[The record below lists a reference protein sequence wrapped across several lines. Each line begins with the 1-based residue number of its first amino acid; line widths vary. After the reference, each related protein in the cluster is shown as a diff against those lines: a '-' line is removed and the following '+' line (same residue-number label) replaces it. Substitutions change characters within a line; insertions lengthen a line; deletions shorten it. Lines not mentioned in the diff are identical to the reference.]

1 MNSWSI
7 HYVGAE
13 LNKFQEIKWIIMK
26 IDFYLFQ
33 HSLRG
38 RRGGR
43 EVSHLPTTFQSLIN
57 SSFPKIVGG
66 GGGGFFDAVIC
77 YFLVTFIKF
86 FAISI
91 TF

>member
-7 HYVGAE
+7 YYVGAE
-13 LNKFQEIKWIIMK
+13 LNKFQEMKWIIMK

-38 RRGGR
+38 RR
-43 EVSHLPTTFQSLIN
+43 
-57 SSFPKIVGG
+57 GG